1 MANSKILIYDGSFN
15 GFLTAVFI
23 AFEENI
29 QVSDIQKN
37 SIRQNRLFSDTKTI
51 FTQMNKAK
59 RVWNA
64 IDAKSNS
71 VIKNIYFTYLSES
84 KNIELL
90 LYRYIRSL
98 FDSKYSN
105 LSDDSNGM
113 LLKIRQL
120 ANGVAKEKHRAEIF
134 LQFRSTNDGV
144 LFANIDPDS
153 DLLPLVS
160 KHFRSRYADR
170 EWLVYDE
177 KRRYGIYYDL
187 KKVEIVSLD
196 LKEVQTDSLVKN
208 KKNKEGALSHQDLWN
223 ELIERIDIKSR
234 INKKLHT
241 PPLPKQHFSFA
252 NEKEAV

>member
-1 MANSKILIYDGSFN
+1 MSNSKILIYDGSFN

-23 AFEENI
+23 AFEEKI

-71 VIKNIYFTYLSES
+71 FIKNIYFAYLSES
-84 KNIELL
+84 KDVELL

-98 FDSKYSN
+98 FDSKYPN
-105 LSDDSNGM
+105 LSDDSNSM

-120 ANGVAKEKHRAEIF
+120 TNGVAKEKHRTEIF
-134 LQFRSTNDGV
+134 LQFRSTKDAV
-144 LFANIDPDS
+144 LFANITPDF

-177 KRRYGIYYDL
+177 KRKYGIYYDL

-196 LKEVQTDSLVKN
+196 LNGVHTNSLVKN
-208 KKNKEGALSHQDLWN
+208 KINRERELGYQDLWSEFIKSTN
-223 ELIERIDIKSR
+223 IKSR

-241 PPLPKQHFSFA
+241 RPLPKQHYSFVS
-252 NEKEAV
+252 EKEAV